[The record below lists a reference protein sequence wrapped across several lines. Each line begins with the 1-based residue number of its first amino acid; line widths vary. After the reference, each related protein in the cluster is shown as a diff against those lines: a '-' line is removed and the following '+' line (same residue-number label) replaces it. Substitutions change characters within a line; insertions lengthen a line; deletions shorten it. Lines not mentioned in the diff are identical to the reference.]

1 MYPQGIG
8 HRQSQPTSMETGAQ
22 RFTRRAQDTDSRS
35 PPPWRQELK
44 GLPAGHR
51 TQTVAAHLHGDRSSK
66 VYPQGTGHRQSQ
78 PTSMETGAQ
87 RCTRRAQDTDSRSPP
102 PWRQE
107 LKGLP
112 AGHRTQSQPTSMETG
127 AQRFTRRAQDTVAAH
142 LHGDRSSKVY
152 PQGTGH
158 RQSQPTSMET
168 GAQRFTRRAQDT
180 VAAHLHGDRSSK
192 VYPQGT
198 GHRQSQPTSM
208 ETGAQRFTR
217 RAQDTD
223 SRSPPPWRQEL
234 KGVPAGHRT
243 QTVAAHLHGDRSSKV
258 YPQGT
263 GHRQSQPTSMETGA
277 QRCTRRAQDTDSRS
291 PPPWR
296 QEL

>member
-1 MYPQGIG
+1 
-8 HRQSQPTSMETGAQ
+8 METGAQ

-44 GLPAGHR
+44 GLPAGHRTQTVAAHLHGDRSSKVYPQGTGHSRSPPPWRQELKGLPAGHRTQSQPTSMETGARRFTRRAQDTDSRSPPPWRQELKGVPEGHR

-107 LKGLP
+107 LKG
-112 AGHRTQSQPTSMETG
+112 
-127 AQRFTRRAQDTVAAH
+127 
-142 LHGDRSSKVY
+142 
-152 PQGTGH
+152 
-158 RQSQPTSMET
+158 
-168 GAQRFTRRAQDT
+168 
-180 VAAHLHGDRSSK
+180 
-192 VYPQGT
+192 
-198 GHRQSQPTSM
+198 
-208 ETGAQRFTR
+208 
-217 RAQDTD
+217 
-223 SRSPPPWRQEL
+223 
-234 KGVPAGHRT
+234 VPAGHRT

-258 YPQGT
+258 YPKGT